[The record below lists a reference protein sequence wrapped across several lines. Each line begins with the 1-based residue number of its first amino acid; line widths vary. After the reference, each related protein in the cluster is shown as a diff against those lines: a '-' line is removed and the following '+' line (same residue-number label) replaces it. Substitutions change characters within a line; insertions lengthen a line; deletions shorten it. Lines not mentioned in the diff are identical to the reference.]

1 MNNVIL
7 RYFDC
12 LGRAQPLRH
21 ALIDAGVLFDDVRVP
36 LAEWPQHK
44 ADPAFAGPFGGL
56 PTLSSGGAVVAET
69 LPIASLLGRRLG
81 HYDGLEDAA
90 IARLEAISS
99 NCYIEIMLRSGELIW
114 ADYMYPGAD
123 IGGAL
128 PGLVGRMLE
137 KIGGVEAL
145 SPEDGWL
152 GGARPVMADFFA
164 GESVEV
170 LRYMLGPAYEEAL
183 GARLPRLSA
192 LAARVRSRPAIA
204 RACESRPAQF
214 TSRPDEA
221 EIVGRFRAA
230 DLSSAGI
237 TRAPSRSA

>member
-1 MNNVIL
+1 MNDIVL
-7 RYFDC
+7 RYFEC

-21 ALIDAGVLFDDVRVP
+21 ALIDAGVAFDDVRVSM
-36 LAEWPQHK
+36 ADWPQHK

-56 PTLSSGGAVVAET
+56 PTLSSGGVTVAET
-69 LPIASLLGRRLG
+69 LPVAAFLGRRLG
-81 HYDGLEDAA
+81 HYDGLKDEE
-90 IARLEAISS
+90 IAHIESVTS
-99 NCYIEIMLRSGELIW
+99 NCYIEIMLRSGELIY
-114 ADYMYPGAD
+114 ADLIYPGAD

-145 SPEDGWL
+145 SPDAGWF

-170 LRYMLGPAYEEAL
+170 LRYIFGPARAEAL
-183 GARLPRLSA
+183 RARLPRLSA
-192 LAARVRSRPAIA
+192 LADSVRSRPAIA
-204 RACESRPAQF
+204 RARESRPVQF

-221 EIVGRFRAA
+221 EVVERLRAA
-230 DLSSAGI
+230 DLSQLL
-237 TRAPSRSA
+237 R

>member
-1 MNNVIL
+1 MNDVIL

-21 ALIDAGVLFDDVRVP
+21 ALIDAGVAFDDVRVP
-36 LAEWPQHK
+36 QAEWPQHK
-44 ADPAFAGPFGGL
+44 ADKTFAGPFGGL
-56 PTLSSGGAVVAET
+56 PTLSFGGATVAET
-69 LPIASLLGRRLG
+69 LPVASFLARRLG

-99 NCYIEIMLRSGELIW
+99 NCYIEIMLRSGELIY

-123 IGGAL
+123 VGGAL
-128 PGLVGRMLE
+128 PGHMGRMLE

-145 SPEDGWL
+145 SPEGGWF

-164 GESVEV
+164 GEAVEV
-170 LRYMLGPAYEEAL
+170 LRYMLGPAREEAL
-183 GARLPRLSA
+183 LSRLPRLSA
-192 LAARVRSRPAIA
+192 LATRVRSRPALA
-204 RACESRPAQF
+204 GAWQSRPARF

-221 EIVGRFRAA
+221 EVVERLRAA
-230 DLSSAGI
+230 DLSSVGF
-237 TRAPSRSA
+237 TSARLV